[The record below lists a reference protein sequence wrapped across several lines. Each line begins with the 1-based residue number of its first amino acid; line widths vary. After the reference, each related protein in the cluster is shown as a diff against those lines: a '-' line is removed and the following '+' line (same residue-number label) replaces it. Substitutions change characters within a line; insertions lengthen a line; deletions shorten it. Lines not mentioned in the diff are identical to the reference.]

1 MSAYL
6 LIVILNLFGTHNI
19 QDASSTYSANNKPFF
34 EAETLIQKGIK
45 SVFDELD
52 ADLDTF
58 SWHNYNINSGR
69 IDCSYLF
76 DTVKIK
82 LIDSSLNRFYIHP
95 SQGHITSD
103 FGERQST
110 GGWHYGVDIK
120 LMKGDTVRAAFDG
133 IVRVTKYD
141 KNGYGNVVVIRH
153 HNGIETIYGHLSKYV
168 VKTNH
173 KIKAGDVVGLGG
185 STGRSSGNHLHFEM
199 RYYGEPFNPN
209 HIIDFENF
217 QLKSNTLAL
226 FKDDFSYLTEMRKAV
241 WYKVCSGDNLGKI
254 ANKFNTSVNTLCRLN
269 KISPESTLSIGKK
282 LLVRAAT
289 SVTTKQPSAQVSNK

>member
-82 LIDSSLNRFYIHP
+82 LIDSSLNRFISTLHKDTLP
-95 SQGHITSD
+95 PILESGSQQ
-103 FGERQST
+103 E
-110 GGWHYGVDIK
+110 
-120 LMKGDTVRAAFDG
+120 DG
-133 IVRVTKYD
+133 IM
-141 KNGYGNVVVIRH
+141 
-153 HNGIETIYGHLSKYV
+153 
-168 VKTNH
+168 
-173 KIKAGDVVGLGG
+173 A
-185 STGRSSGNHLHFEM
+185 
-199 RYYGEPFNPN
+199 
-209 HIIDFENF
+209 
-217 QLKSNTLAL
+217 
-226 FKDDFSYLTEMRKAV
+226 
-241 WYKVCSGDNLGKI
+241 
-254 ANKFNTSVNTLCRLN
+254 
-269 KISPESTLSIGKK
+269 
-282 LLVRAAT
+282 
-289 SVTTKQPSAQVSNK
+289 